1 VHAADALRRESFVIV
16 GTKWCLIVAV
26 MSGPSSEFG
35 ASVPRVRS
43 RYTPI
48 HRRDR
53 IGVCCDHCVLRGGF
67 GTVYALGHAAVVL
80 ALGTAAVL
88 AGSRLPPSID
98 ALMGRIA
105 GVTLLVLAAVVLVA
119 VVRDRGEFR
128 ATSRWLLLIGHL
140 RSLARRVPRTR
151 RGAET
156 VVHAH
161 DHVAVPKYHHD
172 GDDRAAMSSQ
182 GTRTKAPVHGHA
194 HVHHATDAEY
204 TGKMSFAIGML
215 HGAGAETPTQLLVF
229 LAAANAGG
237 TATGL
242 AVLVV
247 FVTGLLVSNT
257 VVTFIGANGFGLA
270 SARPAIQIS
279 FALATVAI
287 SVLLGISLLLGHDA
301 PLPSLIPS

>member
-1 VHAADALRRESFVIV
+1 MMAVSGGGGLAASLLVAALTLGLRHGFDWDHVAAISDITASNDARR
-16 GTKWCLIVAV
+16 G
-26 MSGPSSEFG
+26 M
-35 ASVPRVRS
+35 R
-43 RYTPI
+43 
-48 HRRDR
+48 
-53 IGVCCDHCVLRGGF
+53 F

-80 ALGTAAVL
+80 ALGTAAVI
-88 AGSRLPPSID
+88 AGSRLPASID
-98 ALMGRIA
+98 DVMGRIA
-105 GVTLLVLAAVVLVA
+105 GITLLVLAAVVLLA
-119 VVRDRGEFR
+119 VVRDRGQFR

-140 RSLARRVPRTR
+140 RSVARRVRHR
-151 RGAET
+151 SAVT

-161 DHVAVPKYHHD
+161 DHVAVAKYHHD
-172 GDDRAAMSSQ
+172 GDDNTAVSAT
-182 GTRTKAPVHGHA
+182 GTRTRAPVHGHA

-215 HGAGAETPTQLLVF
+215 HGVGAETPTQLLVF

-257 VVTFIGANGFGLA
+257 VVTLIGARGFGLA
-270 SARPAIQIS
+270 SARPAIQVS

-287 SVLLGISLLLGHDA
+287 SVILGVSLLVGHDA
-301 PLPSLIPS
+301 PLPSLIPG

>member
-1 VHAADALRRESFVIV
+1 VIAVTGGEGLAASLLVAALTLGLRHGFDWDHVAAISDITASSDARR
-16 GTKWCLIVAV
+16 G
-26 MSGPSSEFG
+26 
-35 ASVPRVRS
+35 VR
-43 RYTPI
+43 Y
-48 HRRDR
+48 
-53 IGVCCDHCVLRGGF
+53 

-80 ALGTAAVL
+80 VLGTAAVL

-98 ALMGRIA
+98 EVMGRIA

-119 VVRDRGEFR
+119 VVRDRGQFR
-128 ATSRWLLLIGHL
+128 ATSRWLLLVGHL
-140 RSLARRVPRTR
+140 RSVARRVRR
-151 RGAET
+151 RGAAT

-172 GDDRAAMSSQ
+172 GDDSVAAASE
-182 GTRTKAPVHGHA
+182 GTRVKAPVHAHA
-194 HVHHATDAEY
+194 HVHHAGGAEY

-215 HGAGAETPTQLLVF
+215 HGLGAETPTQLLVF

-247 FVTGLLVSNT
+247 FVAGLLVSNT
-257 VVTFIGANGFGLA
+257 VVTFVSARGFGLA

-287 SVLLGISLLLGHDA
+287 SIILGVSLLLGHDV
-301 PLPSLIPS
+301 PLPSLLPS

>member
-1 VHAADALRRESFVIV
+1 LAASLLVAALTLGLRHGFDWDHVAAISDITASNDARR
-16 GTKWCLIVAV
+16 G
-26 MSGPSSEFG
+26 
-35 ASVPRVRS
+35 VR
-43 RYTPI
+43 
-48 HRRDR
+48 
-53 IGVCCDHCVLRGGF
+53 F

-80 ALGTAAVL
+80 ALGTAAVI

-98 ALMGRIA
+98 DVMGRVA

-119 VVRDRGEFR
+119 VVRDRGQFR

-140 RSLARRVPRTR
+140 RSLARRVRG
-151 RGAET
+151 RGAHT

-161 DHVAVPKYHHD
+161 DHVAVAKYHHD
-172 GDDRAAMSSQ
+172 GEDHTAVSSQ
-182 GTRTKAPVHGHA
+182 GTRSRAPVHGHA

-215 HGAGAETPTQLLVF
+215 HGVGAETPTQLLVF

-247 FVTGLLVSNT
+247 FVTGLLASNT
-257 VVTFIGANGFGLA
+257 VVTLIGARGFGLA
-270 SARPAIQIS
+270 SARPAIQVS

-287 SVLLGISLLLGHDA
+287 SVILGVSLLLGHDA